1 MSTTLLYALIMAIGQ
16 IVLTLVGFFLGYQ
29 TDKINDG
36 SWFNFVPLVY
46 ALAIYWLALKAT
58 REDDAGKYLTY
69 GKGVGTGVM
78 IAVYSGLI
86 GSIYAYIHFTFVNP
100 NFTDYLIEAS
110 RVKWAAVNMSDTQ
123 MEGAEKGIRMFTKP
137 AIQAV
142 FGFILTIVMGLI
154 ISLIMAAILKHN
166 PPDEDA
172 AGA

>member
-1 MSTTLLYALIMAIGQ
+1 MSTTLLYALIMAVGQ

-36 SWFNFVPLVY
+36 TWFSFVPLVY
-46 ALAIYWLALKAT
+46 ALVIYWLALKAV

-69 GKGVGTGVM
+69 GKGVGSGVM

-86 GSIYAYIHFTFVNP
+86 GSIYAYLHFTLVNP

-110 RVKWAAVNMSDTQ
+110 RVKWAAVNMSDAQ

-137 AIQAV
+137 IIQCV
-142 FGFILTIVMGLI
+142 FGFVATVVLGLI
-154 ISLIMAAILKHN
+154 ISLIMAAILKRN
-166 PPDEDA
+166 PPDEDTA
-172 AGA
+172 VA